1 MLVNNTAPLC
11 WAAFHDRHLFNL
23 FKQTAITL
31 VSKQMTNVIKDVVLP
46 IMKSK
51 KAQRKV
57 DKDLANPDGILF
69 NLVYGDVDEA
79 CLKLNPDRL
88 SNLDGT
94 DVKQAREEVIANA
107 VMDGNGGIVSEYAEL
122 VIQFA
127 FTTLFACAFPG
138 GPAIVLAINMIG
150 LRGELFVGL
159 YATQRPETLT
169 GKYSKRRRSSVAVI
183 IVRYTST
190 SSFLFYCLLSNH
202 SFPTNPNRITNCFK
216 LILSLFTTLQLHC
229 SCVAILIFEQVFVQQ
244 EPCVPCV

>member
-190 SSFLFYCLLSNH
+190 ISFLFYCPLLLS
-202 SFPTNPNRITNCFK
+202 
-216 LILSLFTTLQLHC
+216 SLK
-229 SCVAILIFEQVFVQQ
+229 S
-244 EPCVPCV
+244 